1 MGKQTEI
8 IFIRHGETEFNK
20 ANLFFGHMDPGL
32 NETGKKQLINTREIL
47 RNMEGDI
54 EEVFCSPL
62 KRCVESMK
70 ILELNENMKKS
81 MESSFME
88 LNFGIFEG
96 KTYGQIRSEYPD
108 AAEEM
113 RNNWRKF
120 KAEGGES
127 LEDLLDRAV
136 KKTEEIM
143 DRYRNRKI
151 LIISHAGV
159 IKTILSHY
167 LYGNLDGYWKLK
179 VDNGSIS
186 KICRMEDGYVFAD
199 YINRL

>member
-1 MGKQTEI
+1 
-8 IFIRHGETEFNK
+8 
-20 ANLFFGHMDPGL
+20 
-32 NETGKKQLINTREIL
+32 
-47 RNMEGDI
+47 
-54 EEVFCSPL
+54 
-62 KRCVESMK
+62 
-70 ILELNENMKKS
+70 
-81 MESSFME
+81 
-88 LNFGIFEG
+88 
-96 KTYGQIRSEYPD
+96 
-108 AAEEM
+108 M

-159 IKTILSHY
+159 IKTIISHY

-179 VDNGSIS
+179 VDNGSVS

-199 YINRL
+199 YINRM

>member
-1 MGKQTEI
+1 MDKQTEI
-8 IFIRHGETEFNK
+8 ILIRHGETEFNK
-20 ANLFFGHMDPGL
+20 ANLFFGHMDPRL
-32 NETGKKQLINTREIL
+32 NETGIKQLINTRKIL
-47 RNMEGDI
+47 RRMEGDI

-62 KRCVESMK
+62 KRCMESME
-70 ILELNENMKKS
+70 ILNLDENMKRS
-81 MESSFME
+81 IESSFME

-96 KTYGQIRSEYPD
+96 KTYGQIRSEYPE

-127 LEDLLDRAV
+127 LEELLDRTV
-136 KKTEEIM
+136 NKTEEIM

-151 LIISHAGV
+151 LVVSHAGV

-179 VDNGSIS
+179 IDNGSIS

-199 YINRL
+199 YINRI

>member
-1 MGKQTEI
+1 
-8 IFIRHGETEFNK
+8 
-20 ANLFFGHMDPGL
+20 
-32 NETGKKQLINTREIL
+32 
-47 RNMEGDI
+47 
-54 EEVFCSPL
+54 
-62 KRCVESMK
+62 
-70 ILELNENMKKS
+70 
-81 MESSFME
+81 ME